1 MAQIM
6 DWIREAL
13 HLLGDI
19 VKSSQ
24 EFSLCDSLDRL
35 KEYAPVNPVFEH
47 TLKGNAENSYCRTYI
62 AELFDATL
70 FHGSDAPRIQPWA
83 ETNYVTDGPFL
94 YQENG
99 KLMMLWSSFGAG
111 GYTMGVAESATGKV
125 TGPWIQ
131 HEKPLCDTDGG
142 HGMVFHDLNGK
153 RFYVVHTPNSRQEER
168 PMIIPF

>member
-1 MAQIM
+1 MVFECLHRFFRVSPCPCTESCNQAFIFHSDKEKMAQIM

-62 AELFDATL
+62 TELFDATL
-70 FHGSDAPRIQPWA
+70 FHGSDA
-83 ETNYVTDGPFL
+83 
-94 YQENG
+94 
-99 KLMMLWSSFGAG
+99 
-111 GYTMGVAESATGKV
+111 
-125 TGPWIQ
+125 PWIQ

-142 HGMVFHDLNGK
+142 HGMVFYDLNGK